1 MKLRLAREGDVPQL
15 LALEE
20 RSFPGDRISERS
32 WRELIGRPSAVVLVA
47 ARGRAILGAGIL
59 LTRRG
64 TRVARL
70 YSIAVNQAARG
81 AGLGRALM
89 TKLMGSAR
97 QRGCAEMR
105 LESRIDNLMAHR
117 LFREL
122 GFAEFGKAREHYYV
136 DGATALRFRKRLA
149 SSRVSLMKTL

>member
-15 LALEE
+15 LDLEQN
-20 RSFPGDRISERS
+20 SFSGDRISERS
-32 WRELIGRPSAVVLVA
+32 WRELIGRPSAIVLVA
-47 ARGRAILGAGIL
+47 AHRRAVLGAAIL

-64 TRVARL
+64 TRIARL
-70 YSIAVNQAARG
+70 YSIAVNRAARG

-89 TKLMGSAR
+89 TQLISSSR

-105 LESRIDNLMAHR
+105 LESRVDNLTAHR

-122 GFAEFGKAREHYYV
+122 GFAQF
-136 DGATALRFRKRLA
+136 GATRENYYADGTSALRFRKRLQTP
-149 SSRVSLMKTL
+149 SGR

>member
-15 LALEE
+15 LDLEE

-32 WRELIGRPSAVVLVA
+32 WRALIGRPSAIVLVVA
-47 ARGRAILGAGIL
+47 HRRAILGAAVL

-70 YSIAVNQAARG
+70 YSIAVSHTARG

-97 QRGCAEMR
+97 RLGCAEMR

-122 GFAEFGKAREHYYV
+122 GFAEFGATRRNYYV
-136 DGATALRFRKRLA
+136 DGATALRFRKCLA
-149 SSRVSLMKTL
+149 SSRVNLMKAL